1 MSEVLEKVLKCAK
14 ERSAGKVGEKA
25 AIEGR
30 ERVVYTSSLQAE
42 LDKIL
47 AIREHGAK
55 CHQIAWRSEKEQR
68 QAMNEYARLMGAE
81 SIEIAQRVSVPG
93 LRLKA
98 QRVCILCPDSRLID
112 YCRHCS

>member
-55 CHQIAWRSEKEQR
+55 CHHEVGRDHSLK
-68 QAMNEYARLMGAE
+68 
-81 SIEIAQRVSVPG
+81 SPG
-93 LRLKA
+93 RAKSTTPL
-98 QRVCILCPDSRLID
+98 
-112 YCRHCS
+112 